1 MNTIDFIFALV
12 LSFLLSLVLTPS
24 FGWLA
29 KRFEIVDRPD
39 SERKIHKKTVPLL
52 GGLAIFFSFN
62 VVMLMYALFSDAIT
76 GQILWL
82 KNILGICAGTGILA
96 LGGFLDDKYN
106 LKARYQIIFPVLAI
120 ATVIISGIGIDFVQ
134 NPFGEGVI
142 RLDQFQKIL
151 FWYDGFPYKMT
162 LFADIFTFIWLL
174 AIIYTT
180 KLLDG
185 LDGLVSGIT
194 VIGAFFIFF
203 TALNK
208 MDFAQTDVA
217 VLAMILAGAFL
228 GFLVFNFNP
237 ATIFLGEGGSTM
249 AGFLLGVLSIASGSK
264 VGVTLLILSIPVI
277 DLIWTIIR
285 RIMERKSFSTADRK
299 HLHHRLLDAGF
310 TVKQAVLIL
319 YSMVLVFGVSAYYLQ
334 DWHLTFATA
343 GGFALIVFALLC
355 AYLYRAK
362 KLREKPLT

>member
-1 MNTIDFIFALV
+1 MNHYDFVFAL
-12 LSFLLSLVLTPS
+12 LLAFAVSLIMTPC

-29 KRFEIVDRPD
+29 RRFGIVDKPD
-39 SERKIHKKTVPLL
+39 NDRKIHKKITPLL
-52 GGLAIFFSFN
+52 GGLAIFVSFN
-62 VVMLMYALFSDAIT
+62 LVTLLYAFYSDALT

-82 KNILGICAGTGILA
+82 KNILGICVGTGILA

-106 LKARYQIIFPVLAI
+106 LKARYQIIFPLLAI
-120 ATVIISGIGIDFVQ
+120 AVVVVSGIGIDFVQ

-151 FWYDGFPYKMT
+151 FWFDGFPYKIT
-162 LFADIFTFIWLL
+162 FFADIFTFLWLL
-174 AIIYTT
+174 GLIYTT

-203 TALNK
+203 TSLNK

-217 VLAMILAGAFL
+217 TLAMILAGAFL

-237 ATIFLGEGGSTM
+237 ATIFLGESGSTM

-264 VGVTLLILSIPVI
+264 VGVTLLILSLPVI
-277 DLIWTIIR
+277 DLIWTVVR
-285 RIMERKSFSTADRK
+285 RLMEKQSFSHADKK

-310 TVKQAVLIL
+310 SVKQAVLIL
-319 YSMVLVFGVSAYYLQ
+319 YTLVLVFGISAYYLQ

-343 GGFALIVFALLC
+343 GGFSLIAFTLIL
-355 AYLYRAK
+355 AYLVRLK
-362 KLREKPLT
+362 RLREKPLT